1 MSKFLKKSGLSDVVL
16 SRIWDLSDPT
26 GRGFLNR
33 EGLFVALK
41 LVALGNFSCE
51 INLLVLVK
59 LIKSIF
65 NNNLGNIPVNFNTS
79 NSTSWT

>member
-1 MSKFLKKSGLSDVVL
+1 MSGKFSAIYDAYYKQIDPKGTGTIEAMAAAKFLKRSGLSDVVL

-41 LVALGNFSCE
+41 LVALGKVVPF
-51 INLLVLVK
+51 VLA
-59 LIKSIF
+59 
-65 NNNLGNIPVNFNTS
+65 
-79 NSTSWT
+79 